1 MTTND
6 PAAHAAAWYAR
17 LHADDARSEDAA
29 ALDRWM
35 RDDAANALA
44 WRDVRDTDMA
54 LDLIRDDPAIAALRA
69 EAVGNA
75 APARDWRRAAIAAAL
90 FVTVGVGT
98 VAIVGRNGDAP
109 TPAAPAP
116 LRYAAADAIRRVAL
130 TDGSVVTL
138 DAGSAIDVAAMGAQR
153 RIVLRSGRAGFAV
166 AKDPAHPF
174 VVAAG
179 TASVTALGTHFT
191 VERRGADVAVA
202 LTEGRVRVDTPAGSR
217 TMSPGQVLSTA
228 GGRQRLDDRGAEG
241 AAEWQDGRLTFAATP
256 LRDVVAQLQRYDRR
270 RIVIADPGLA
280 AHPYSGSLKTQGGT
294 DALVA
299 ALEAYRIARVTRRDA
314 DRIELAPR

>member
-1 MTTND
+1 MTTDD
-6 PAAHAAAWYAR
+6 PAARAAAWYAR
-17 LHADDARSEDAA
+17 LHADDARSEDTE

-44 WRDVRDTDMA
+44 WRDVHDTDAA
-54 LDLIRDDPAIAALRA
+54 LDQIRDDPAIAALRA
-69 EAVGNA
+69 DALGDA
-75 APARDWRRAAIAAAL
+75 APVRHWRRSAIAAAL
-90 FVTVGVGT
+90 LITVGVGT
-98 VAIVGRNGDAP
+98 FAIVERDEATTTAAAP
-109 TPAAPAP
+109 TP
-116 LRYAAADAIRRVAL
+116 RHYAAIDAIRRVTL

-138 DAGSAIDVAAMGAQR
+138 DAGSAIDVAPMGTQR

-166 AKDPAHPF
+166 AKDAAHPF
-174 VVAAG
+174 VVTAG
-179 TASVTALGTHFT
+179 AASVTALGTHFT
-191 VERRGADVAVA
+191 VERRGPDVTVA

-217 TMSPGQVLSTA
+217 MMIPGQVLSTA
-228 GGRQRLDDRGAEG
+228 GGRPTLDDRGAEG
-241 AAEWQDGRLTFAATP
+241 AAEWQSGRLTFAATP

-280 AHPYSGSLKTQGGT
+280 AHLYSGSLKTQGGT